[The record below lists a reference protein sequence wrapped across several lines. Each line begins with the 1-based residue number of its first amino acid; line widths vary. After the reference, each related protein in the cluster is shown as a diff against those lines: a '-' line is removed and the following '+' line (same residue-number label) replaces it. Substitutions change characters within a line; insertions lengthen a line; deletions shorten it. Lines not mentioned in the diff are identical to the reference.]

1 MNKAQKTETLTNLTR
16 ELSESKSA
24 TIVNYKGMTM
34 TDMQALRT
42 ALSAVGGKLTVVKNT
57 LLRLALKNTF
67 DTFDTFNTF
76 DTSALEGQ
84 IALIVAK
91 DDEVAPLQAL
101 AEYLKGADKPVLK
114 FGVFEDKLINTEDL
128 NTLSKLPGKPTLY
141 GQLVGSL
148 SVPTYGLVGVLQGN
162 LQKLVYILD
171 AKVKMQTAK

>member
-1 MNKAQKTETLTNLTR
+1 M
-16 ELSESKSA
+16 
-24 TIVNYKGMTM
+24 
-34 TDMQALRT
+34 
-42 ALSAVGGKLTVVKNT
+42 VKNT

>member
-67 DTFDTFNTF
+67 DTFN
-76 DTSALEGQ
+76 TSALEGQ

>member
-67 DTFDTFNTF
+67 DTFY
-76 DTSALEGQ
+76 TSALEGQ